1 MDKVSFSY
9 DKRPLLSQIDIN
21 VRAGR
26 IIGVAGGNGSGKSTL
41 LKLAAGF
48 LSPAAGTIRRFCLDD
63 RSPGAYF
70 LTPEQIPSWMN
81 A

>member
-1 MDKVSFSY
+1 MAADYAQDLLLQMDKVSFSY

-41 LKLAAGF
+41 
-48 LSPAAGTIRRFCLDD
+48 
-63 RSPGAYF
+63 
-70 LTPEQIPSWMN
+70 
-81 A
+81 